1 MNVEGRRRPVLLAA
15 AGAGILGVVGLVLV
29 GRSLMVTSPSA
40 TGSLLELLEDSPRR
54 GKAPASDPPRRQ
66 APQPPAQLAWVSPLR
81 QACPMRDTTLQ
92 LRLERKLAELAGS
105 RRRIPI
111 DPSNYGRRFHRDL
124 FGNPVDPTPRV
135 VVLHETVYGLSSAL
149 NTFQTPHPND
159 DDQVSYHTLIGQ
171 DGAVLDIVDPANR
184 AFGAGF
190 SAFGGQWVVT
200 NRKVS
205 GSINNFALHLSLES
219 PLDGENEGPAHSGYS
234 DAQYDSLAVVL
245 ADWMERY
252 PIAPEAITTHRHV
265 DLGQER
271 SDPRSFN
278 WPKLRQRLAALG
290 MIC

>member
-15 AGAGILGVVGLVLV
+15 AGAGVIGVVGLVV
-29 GRSLMVTSPSA
+29 VARSLIGSSPSA
-40 TGSLLELLEDSPRR
+40 TGSLLELLEENQRR
-54 GKAPASDPPRRQ
+54 GKAPAEPRRRQ
-66 APQPPAQLAWVSPLR
+66 PPQPPAQQAWVSPLR
-81 QACPMRDTTLQ
+81 QACPIRDSALQ
-92 LRLERKLAELAGS
+92 LRLERKLAELDS
-105 RRRIPI
+105 KRRRIPI

-124 FGNPVDPTPRV
+124 FGNPLDPTPRV
-135 VVLHETVYGLSSAL
+135 VVLHETVYGLRSAL

-190 SAFGGQWVVT
+190 SAFGGKWAVT
-200 NRKVS
+200 SRKVS
-205 GSINNFALHLSLES
+205 GSINNFSLHLSLES
-219 PLDGENEGPAHSGYS
+219 PLDGENEGPGHSGYS
-234 DAQYDSLAVVL
+234 EAQYDSLAVVL

-252 PIAPEAITTHRHV
+252 PIQPEAITTHRHV

-278 WPKLRQRLAALG
+278 WTKLRQRLAALG